1 MTAHSQGK
9 KEPGERGFEVLL
21 RNRNFALLWISQI
34 FSQTAQNATYFVQMM
49 LIEELTAS
57 STQMSVM
64 IVAFS
69 LPPILFSSISGVL
82 IDRFSKKIILLA
94 CAFSRVIL
102 IASFIP
108 IRHALVGGPLMLALY
123 GLTFVA
129 STIGQLSDPAESA
142 TASLL
147 VERHYLLMANSLFHM
162 LFTTTQLFGVLL
174 FAPFLVKLGGVDFAF
189 AAIALCYLVTATLI
203 AFVQVR
209 EMRREQYLNQRTAL
223 NRILADL
230 SEGWAF
236 IRTQPRVRI
245 AIRHLGLLSFLVIS
259 VASLAPGFAAR
270 VLDKAPSDALYIFLP
285 AGIGML
291 VSTFL
296 LGRLG
301 YRVAREKLIHGG
313 FAIGG
318 MAILALALLVWG
330 RGMPGRPVVGP
341 ISGTT
346 IKQITIFSVLLGS
359 AMTVAA
365 ISAQTAL
372 QESTPPRLRGRVI
385 AVQFLTT
392 SAASLPPMLFIGN
405 MADRVGIPPVI
416 LLIGVVVLLWGVV
429 SVRYGP
435 SARIVTGPR
444 WQPIPNEQPTDPS
457 EET

>member
-1 MTAHSQGK
+1 MIVHNKGK
-9 KEPGERGFEVLL
+9 DEPRERGFEVLL
-21 RNRNFALLWISQI
+21 HNRSFALLWISQI
-34 FSQTAQNATYFVQMM
+34 FSQTAQNATYFVQMV
-49 LIEELTAS
+49 LIEEITAS
-57 STQMSVM
+57 STQMSLM

-69 LPPILFSSISGVL
+69 LPPLLFSTISGVL
-82 IDRFSKKIILLA
+82 IDRFSKKTILLA

-147 VERHYLLMANSLFHM
+147 VERRYLLMANSLFHM
-162 LFTTTQLFGVLL
+162 LFTTTQLFGMLL

-189 AAIALCYLVTATLI
+189 AVIALSYLITATLI
-203 AFVQVR
+203 AFIQVR
-209 EMRREQYLNQRTAL
+209 EIRREQYLDQRTAL
-223 NRILADL
+223 NRILSDL
-230 SEGWAF
+230 SEGWTF

-245 AIRHLGLLSFLVIS
+245 AIAHLGLVSFLVIS

-270 VLDKAPSDALYIFLP
+270 VLGRAPSDALYIFLP

-291 VSTFL
+291 LSTFL
-296 LGRLG
+296 LGRFG
-301 YRVAREKLIHGG
+301 HHVAREKLIHGG
-313 FAIGG
+313 FAVGG
-318 MAILALALLVWG
+318 MAILALALVVWG
-330 RGMPGRPVVGP
+330 RGMPGRPALGP
-341 ISGTT
+341 ITGTT
-346 IKQITIFSVLLGS
+346 IKQITLFSVLLGS

-416 LLIGVVVLLWGVV
+416 LLIATVVLLWAVV
-429 SVRYGP
+429 NVRYG
-435 SARIVTGPR
+435 STARIETVPK
-444 WQPIPNEQPTDPS
+444 WQPVPGEQPTDPPDES
-457 EET
+457 